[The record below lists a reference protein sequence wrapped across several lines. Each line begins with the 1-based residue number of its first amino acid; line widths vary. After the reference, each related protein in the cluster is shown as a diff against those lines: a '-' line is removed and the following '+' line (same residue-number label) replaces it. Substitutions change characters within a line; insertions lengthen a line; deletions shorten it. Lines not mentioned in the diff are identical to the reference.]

1 MFSFSCS
8 TSRFSLCLV
17 WHGAWSRLG
26 RSLRVLNLQGD
37 AFKTKFDMFL
47 YLNLTSVILQVGSS
61 GRHDRQHSQ
70 PPEGRRHV
78 CHLCPE
84 PGVFSLT
91 SQCSISQ
98 SSIKSV
104 RVTWKRWKSGGS
116 IVTIQQEN
124 HNPIQ
129 FNPIQSQ
136 SQSKQWERLWKGGK
150 VVAAPSQSSSAWY
163 KTVDQVDQ
171 PADSR
176 DQWFLKRE
184 LSSGFIKFHNPNQID
199 QHVDQWLEATIHS
212 YLIIILMVCFWI
224 SRTSLS
230 MFGIW
235 KPSGQDIKKT

>member
-17 WHGAWSRLG
+17 WHGASSRLG
-26 RSLRVLNLQGD
+26 QSLRVLNLQGD
-37 AFKTKFDMFL
+37 GFKTKFDMVL

-70 PPEGRRHV
+70 PPEGRCHV

-91 SQCSISQ
+91 SQCSTSQ
-98 SSIKSV
+98 CSIKSV
-104 RVTWKRWKSGGS
+104 RESCYRWKSGGS
-116 IVTIQQEN
+116 AVTIQL
-124 HNPIQ
+124 
-129 FNPIQSQ
+129 
-136 SQSKQWERLWKGGK
+136 RL
-150 VVAAPSQSSSAWY
+150 VQ
-163 KTVDQVDQ
+163 
-171 PADSR
+171 DSR
-176 DQWFLKRE
+176 PGWPASRQSRPVVSKKE
-184 LSSGFIKFHNPNQID
+184 LSSGYIKFHNPNQLD

-235 KPSGQDIKKT
+235 KPNGQDIKKT